1 MKEELVKQ
9 LRRDEGERL
18 SAYQDHLG
26 YWTIGVGR
34 LIDARKGGGITP
46 EESAYLLSNDIDRCL
61 QSLETQLP
69 WTKDLDDARKG
80 VLVAMRFQMGL
91 KGLLGFKN
99 TLEMIRKGQYEE
111 AAKGMLQSVW
121 AQQTPQ
127 RAQRLSKQLKTG
139 EWQ

>member
-26 YWTIGVGR
+26 YWTLGVGR

-46 EESAYLLSNDIDRCL
+46 EESAYLLSNDIDRCIE
-61 QSLETQLP
+61 SLETQLS
-69 WTKDLDDARKG
+69 WFKDLDEVRKA
-80 VLVAMRFQMGL
+80 VLVNMRFQLGL

-99 TLEMIRKGQYEE
+99 TLEMIRKGQYQE
-111 AAKGMLQSVW
+111 AAEGMLQSLW

-127 RAQRLSKQLKTG
+127 RAQRLSKQLSTG
-139 EWQ
+139 VWQ